1 MPYICTFNL
10 EKISTYINE
19 FINLEINTIRII
31 TILVNYDFLYFK
43 NKEHSIFLI
52 LIFIN
57 IFFYIILIILLT
69 SGILLCLLLLFKH
82 LFNKMVKII

>member
-1 MPYICTFNL
+1 MPHICTFNL

-19 FINLEINTIRII
+19 FINLEIHTIRII

-52 LIFIN
+52 LI
-57 IFFYIILIILLT
+57 
-69 SGILLCLLLLFKH
+69 S
-82 LFNKMVKII
+82 

>member
-1 MPYICTFNL
+1 MPHICTFNL

-69 SGILLCLLLLFKH
+69 SGILLCLLLLLK
-82 LFNKMVKII
+82 KIFLNFLSKR

>member
-1 MPYICTFNL
+1 MPHICTFNL

-43 NKEHSIFLI
+43 NEEHQYF
-52 LIFIN
+52 
-57 IFFYIILIILLT
+57 
-69 SGILLCLLLLFKH
+69 
-82 LFNKMVKII
+82 

>member
-1 MPYICTFNL
+1 MPHICTFNL

-57 IFFYIILIILLT
+57 IFFYIILIILLS
-69 SGILLCLLLLFKH
+69 SGILLCLLLLFEH
-82 LFNKMVKII
+82 PFNKMMKII

>member
-1 MPYICTFNL
+1 MPHICTFNL
-10 EKISTYINE
+10 EKISTYIYE

-82 LFNKMVKII
+82 PFNKIMKII

>member
-1 MPYICTFNL
+1 MPRICTFNL

-52 LIFIN
+52 LISKIYLIN
-57 IFFYIILIILLT
+57 IWIIF
-69 SGILLCLLLLFKH
+69 S
-82 LFNKMVKII
+82 FN

>member
-1 MPYICTFNL
+1 MPHICTFNL

-57 IFFYIILIILLT
+57 IFFLYYFDYIINIRNFTLFII
-69 SGILLCLLLLFKH
+69 
-82 LFNKMVKII
+82 II

>member
-1 MPYICTFNL
+1 MPHICTFNL

-82 LFNKMVKII
+82 LFNKMVNII

>member
-1 MPYICTFNL
+1 MPHICTFNL

-69 SGILLCLLLLFKH
+69 SGILLCLLFLF
-82 LFNKMVKII
+82 

>member
-1 MPYICTFNL
+1 MPHICTFNL

-43 NKEHSIFLI
+43 NEEHSIFLI

-57 IFFYIILIILLT
+57 IFFLYYFDYIINIRNFTLFII
-69 SGILLCLLLLFKH
+69 
-82 LFNKMVKII
+82 II

>member
-1 MPYICTFNL
+1 MPHICTFNL

-43 NKEHSIFLI
+43 IKEHRIFLI
-52 LIFIN
+52 KLMT
-57 IFFYIILIILLT
+57 LL
-69 SGILLCLLLLFKH
+69 SSLFSS
-82 LFNKMVKII
+82 L

>member
-1 MPYICTFNL
+1 MPHICTFNL

-57 IFFYIILIILLT
+57 IFLYYFDYIINIRNFTLFII
-69 SGILLCLLLLFKH
+69 
-82 LFNKMVKII
+82 II